1 MLHITRVLINE
12 FKITDTD
19 FMGYEVC
26 KASANFHHLIIP
38 HRNNGVKNIANGA
51 VLNKDVSHPYLHV
64 IEFKDYD
71 IFYDITREMMKE
83 NRMGKLDI
91 ECMRR
96 IHQMLDTF
104 EREHSGDT
112 NFFGEQII
120 REEYVKRLK
129 L

>member
-1 MLHITRVLINE
+1 
-12 FKITDTD
+12 
-19 FMGYEVC
+19 
-26 KASANFHHLIIP
+26 
-38 HRNNGVKNIANGA
+38 
-51 VLNKDVSHPYLHV
+51 
-64 IEFKDYD
+64 
-71 IFYDITREMMKE
+71 MKE